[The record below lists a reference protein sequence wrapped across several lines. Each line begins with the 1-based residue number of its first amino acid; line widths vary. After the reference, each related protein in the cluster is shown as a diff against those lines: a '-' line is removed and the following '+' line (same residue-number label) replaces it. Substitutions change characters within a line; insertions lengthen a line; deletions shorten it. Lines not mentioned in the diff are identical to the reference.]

1 MLIDIENWESSSVG
15 QYIELNMNSINQQ
28 ANSSKDEE
36 LTGYSEESKL
46 EQKDSNEELKNET
59 ASSSVRNNEKQLLS
73 SVLPPNDVSK
83 EYENTGPEMEEM
95 SNFSVNATGGSIV
108 LKDAT
113 SWAKF
118 SRVNDYQ
125 IRFILDLIILQI

>member
-1 MLIDIENWESSSVG
+1 
-15 QYIELNMNSINQQ
+15 MNSINQQ